1 MRDGQAA
8 DEDLRLQ
15 LGRYKLAR
23 NFAGRFGADP
33 RPAAAVLFS
42 CNGRGE
48 GMYGERATLESA
60 ARALG
65 ADVPIAG
72 FFCNGEIGAV
82 GARGLAP
89 VSDDAEAVRSLIH
102 GFTSVVALLYDTRAI
117 VLG

>member
-1 MRDGQAA
+1 VRDGQAA

-48 GMYGERATLESA
+48 GMYGEAGHDSKVLRES
-60 ARALG
+60 LG

-89 VSDDAEAVRSLIH
+89 VADDAEAVRSLIH
-102 GFTSVVALLYDTRAI
+102 GFTSVVALLYDTSEAS
-117 VLG
+117 